1 MSDPE
6 LEKIRQ
12 QRLAQLQAQH
22 GVSCLL
28 LRLCG
33 YNFNSGLLFI
43 SVDFIVI
50 MLLREYPK
58 EFIIWCRS
66 FTIKQYQ

>member
-22 GVSCLL
+22 GVSCYWGYVEKIIILVAACYLFQLILL
-28 LRLCG
+28 LIC
-33 YNFNSGLLFI
+33 Y
-43 SVDFIVI
+43 
-50 MLLREYPK
+50 
-58 EFIIWCRS
+58 
-66 FTIKQYQ
+66 